1 MNRIYEERRIMA
13 KGFNGFPGGN
23 MQALLKQAQKM
34 QKDMQEAQVEAEA
47 FEADGSAGGGAVK
60 VVVNGKHEVLSVKIA
75 PEACDPSDV
84 EVLEDM
90 VRVAMNDA
98 VQKVRKNT
106 DEKLSRV
113 TGGMNMPGM
122 F

>member
-1 MNRIYEERRIMA
+1 MA
-13 KGFNGFPGGN
+13 KGFNGLPGGN

-34 QKDMQEAQVEAEA
+34 QKDMQQAQQEAEA
-47 FEADGSAGGGAVK
+47 FEAEGSAGGAVR
-60 VVVNGKHEVLSVKIA
+60 VVMNGKYEVVTVKIT

-90 VRVAMNDA
+90 VRVAVNDA
-98 VQKVRKNT
+98 VQKVRKNS

-113 TGGMNMPGM
+113 TGGMGIPGA

>member
-1 MNRIYEERRIMA
+1 MA
-13 KGFNGFPGGN
+13 KGFNGMPGGN

-34 QKDMQEAQVEAEA
+34 QKDMQKAQVEAEA
-47 FEADGSAGGGAVK
+47 FEAEGSAGGSAVR
-60 VVVNGKHEVLSVKIA
+60 VVVNGKYEVLKVKIS
-75 PEACDPSDV
+75 PDACDPSDV

-113 TGGMNMPGM
+113 TGGMGMPGM

>member
-1 MNRIYEERRIMA
+1 MA
-13 KGFNGFPGGN
+13 KGFNGFPGGGN

-34 QKDMQEAQVEAEA
+34 QKDMQQAQVEAEA
-47 FEADGSAGGGAVK
+47 FEAEGSAGGGAVRI
-60 VVVNGKHEVLSVKIA
+60 VMNGKYDVSKVQIA
-75 PEACDPSDV
+75 KEACDPSDV

-90 VRVAMNDA
+90 VQLAINDA

>member
-1 MNRIYEERRIMA
+1 MA

-23 MQALLKQAQKM
+23 MQVLLKQAQKM
-34 QKDMQEAQVEAEA
+34 QKDMQQAQQEAEA
-47 FEADGSAGGGAVK
+47 FEAEGSAGGAVR
-60 VVVNGKHEVLSVKIA
+60 VVMNGRYDVVTVKIA

-84 EVLEDM
+84 EVLQDM
-90 VRVAMNDA
+90 VRVAVNDA

-113 TGGMNMPGM
+113 TGGMGMPGA

>member
-1 MNRIYEERRIMA
+1 MA

-34 QKDMQEAQVEAEA
+34 QKDMQQAQVEAEA
-47 FEADGSAGGGAVK
+47 FQAEGSAGGSAVR
-60 VVVNGKHEVLSVKIA
+60 VVLNGRYEVASVKID
-75 PEACDPSDV
+75 PEACTPADV

-90 VRVAMNDA
+90 VRVAVNDA

-106 DEKLSRV
+106 EDKLSSV
-113 TGGMNMPGM
+113 TGGMGMPGM

>member
-1 MNRIYEERRIMA
+1 MA
-13 KGFNGFPGGN
+13 KGFGGLPGGN

-34 QKDMQEAQVEAEA
+34 QKDMQQAQIEAEA
-47 FEADGSAGGGAVK
+47 FEAEGSAGGGAVRI
-60 VVVNGKHEVLSVKIA
+60 VLNGKYDVVTVKIS
-75 PEACDPSDV
+75 PEACDRSDV
-84 EVLEDM
+84 EMLEDM
-90 VRVAMNDA
+90 VRVAINDA

-113 TGGMNMPGM
+113 TGGMGMPGM